1 MSSAMSSDTEGE
13 EYNWTNDKSI
23 MQSNVALIESKLQR
37 KEQLEKENEEEAS
50 IPTAMDDE
58 LSLIHI

>member
-23 MQSNVALIESKLQR
+23 LQSNAALIESKLQR
-37 KEQLEKENEEEAS
+37 KEQLEKENEEEEK
-50 IPTAMDDE
+50 I
-58 LSLIHI
+58 